1 MGAFYDTEIFFSNKL
16 LEIGQRTKQ
25 SFCCCGAYIWWEGV
39 SLRGTEEGDNNK
51 DTNNTEAKSPQR
63 KQCKHREWGYTGGPS
78 GATGSRFT
86 AQGARITRGCWGRAL
101 RGCREELK
109 SPLSGRGHRKRWPS
123 SSTSSGAVG
132 RSVVVTLWG
141 SSMSSSAVGGSVVV
155 TLWEAHL
162 CWSSGFDQDSLVS
175 PLHREQTCLWLQ
187 WSL

>member
-1 MGAFYDTEIFFSNKL
+1 M
-16 LEIGQRTKQ
+16 
-25 SFCCCGAYIWWEGV
+25 

-86 AQGARITRGCWGRAL
+86 AQRERITRGCWGRAL
-101 RGCREELK
+101 RGCGEELK
-109 SPLSGRGHRKRWPS
+109 SPLSGRGTSNRKRWPS

-132 RSVVVTLWG
+132 
-141 SSMSSSAVGGSVVV
+141 GSVVV
-155 TLWEAHL
+155 TLWEGHL